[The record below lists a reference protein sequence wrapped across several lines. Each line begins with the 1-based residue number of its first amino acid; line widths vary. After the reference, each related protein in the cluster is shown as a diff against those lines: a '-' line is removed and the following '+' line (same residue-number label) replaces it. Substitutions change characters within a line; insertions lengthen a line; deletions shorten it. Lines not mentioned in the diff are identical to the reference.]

1 MAARRRAAA
10 RGGLIGPLALLA
22 GGAVAG
28 VGFWWLLMLDPA
40 PAPRVRAVAEQLTRH
55 DQSAL
60 DRLLDRPRP

>member
-28 VGFWWLLMLDPA
+28 VGLWWLLMLDP
-40 PAPRVRAVAEQLTRH
+40 PTPRVRAVAEQLTSH

-60 DRLLDRPRP
+60 DRLLDGPRP